1 VRLCLQDSEIQE
13 KKEKLWF
20 LIRKQQSISD
30 FRMWFIR
37 LRKAIKSRFRSAA
50 WFPLFAIN
58 PQKFMD
64 NPNFASKEDYTKA
77 FIKVYGDSS
86 IEADILK

>member
-1 VRLCLQDSEIQE
+1 MPARFRNTREKGEALVPDQKTAVNFRLQDVVHTFKKGHKIQIQISST
-13 KKEKLWF
+13 WF
-20 LIRKQQSISD
+20 S
-30 FRMWFIR
+30 
-37 LRKAIKSRFRSAA
+37 
-50 WFPLFAIN
+50 LFAVN